1 MDLMGVIF
9 RRIPESEQLVS
20 ALCLGAG
27 TSGSQEDR
35 RASFFLMDWFVD
47 RGHASKCAARVLTY
61 GGDRSNP
68 HARSIT
74 GEERGGLDSCHDG
87 ASVIDKSP
95 GIHVEVHV

>member
-9 RRIPESEQLVS
+9 RRNPESEQLVS

-47 RGHASKCAARVLTY
+47 RGHASKWGRQVCRTCVDVRWGSFQPPRPVNN
-61 GGDRSNP
+61 GG
-68 HARSIT
+68 
-74 GEERGGLDSCHDG
+74 GEGR
-87 ASVIDKSP
+87 P
-95 GIHVEVHV
+95 GFLSRWCLGD